1 MSNSSVRPGQLWW
14 LAAGFA
20 VWCTALAVLYAVHD
34 IGCAF
39 AWSVLSL
46 RLSLGAAFLAHLL
59 VIGWMWRSLHGADS
73 AFDFGSSRVFLHTV
87 VVWTTAAAFITT
99 ILTLGPPLLLT
110 VCM

>member
-1 MSNSSVRPGQLWW
+1 VNDSSVRAGQLWW

-20 VWCTALAVLYAVHD
+20 VWCSSLAVLYAVQA

-39 AWSVLSL
+39 TWSALPL
-46 RLSLGAAFLAHLL
+46 RLSLGAVFLVHLA
-59 VIGWMWRSLHGADS
+59 VIGWMWRGLGTDT
-73 AFDFGSSRVFLHTV
+73 DFGFDPTGAFLHRAI
-87 VVWTTAAAFITT
+87 VWTTAAAFVTT

>member
-1 MSNSSVRPGQLWW
+1 MNNSSVRPGQLWW
-14 LAAGFA
+14 LAAGFV
-20 VWCTALAVLYAVHD
+20 VWCSSLAVLYAVQA

-39 AWSVLSL
+39 AWSALPL
-46 RLSLGAAFLAHLL
+46 RLSLGAVFIAHLA
-59 VIGWMWRSLHGADS
+59 VIGWIWRSFDGADG
-73 AFDFGSSRVFLHTV
+73 AFDFGSTGMFLHTA